1 MKPLLAI
8 IAGFLVSSAVFIS
21 GAAVAT
27 YLIMAEPVR
36 KPDASQEVTDLQ
48 GQKPGAANAAIRMV
62 RPVSPGGDQDI
73 PDPESETQETL
84 TDARTSSSAPVEEID
99 VISTSSIGA
108 PNDADNDQSSE
119 SQETLSAA
127 HIEWCSDRYRSYRP
141 ETNSYTPDG
150 GGTRPCISPYATS
163 GTSVSSNSGQQR
175 YATNDGIILSP
186 EHVQD
191 CLRRYR
197 SYRPEDN
204 SYQPYG
210 GGPRRQ
216 CR

>member
-8 IAGFLVSSAVFIS
+8 VAGFLVSSAVFIS

-27 YLIMAEPVR
+27 YMIMAEPGR
-36 KPDASQEVTDLQ
+36 KLNTSQSVADSRS
-48 GQKPGAANAAIRMV
+48 QKPGTANAAVRMA
-62 RPVSPGGDQDI
+62 RPVSPGGDQDV

-99 VISTSSIGA
+99 KISTSSIGA
-108 PNDADNDQSSE
+108 PDDPGNKQSSE
-119 SQETLSAA
+119 KRETLSAA
-127 HIEWCSDRYRSYRP
+127 HIEWCSDSYRSYRP
-141 ETNSYTPDG
+141 ETNSYTPYG
-150 GGTRPCISPYATS
+150 GGTRPCISPYPTA

-191 CLRRYR
+191 CLSRYR
-197 SYRPEDN
+197 SYRSEDN